1 MRPVVFLGMWSLA
14 AAIAD
19 GQSLS
24 SLLEEGERLQRSGDK
39 AQQRQALE
47 KFRGV
52 AQEAR
57 LREDLQAE
65 GRALYRLG
73 QTYLF
78 LQEEREA
85 IAPLTDS
92 LAIARRRGDAAAEGF
107 ALHNLGSAHWS
118 LAEPQRA
125 LRFYEEALEKRRETK
140 DRTGEA
146 YTLQGMANCHWSS
159 GESAKA
165 LEGYREALRLWKEL
179 GNVQGQADVH
189 NYLGV
194 VFTLLGDYERAR
206 MEYSEALRLKPEAPR
221 NAYVLSNLAWME
233 VGRRNHALALAHAE
247 KAIAGF
253 EQLGDRGALG
263 YAIHNAGSAQAGL
276 RRHQEALALFER
288 AERLKREAE
297 DRWGEAYSLQAAG
310 ESLIALGRAEE
321 GEARITKALALRRET
336 GDRAGQ
342 VVSLGGL
349 ARLRG
354 TQGRWKE
361 ASELIGSAIEL
372 FEDQRAALRSL
383 DLRAS
388 YFGTARSYY
397 EFLIESL
404 ARSGEP
410 IAALEAS
417 ERSRSRVLLDRLGD
431 ALSQAGARTPLELG
445 TRQRRLDQELNAAA
459 ARLERLASGPAGERQ
474 RTETRAQIGALLVA
488 RREVSEQIRAANPV
502 LAALANPT
510 PVTVREIQ
518 ELLEPGTIL
527 LQFANAGSRTYA
539 WRVTDKDV
547 QMRSFAAVHAP
558 REWVTGDQVK
568 ALPVQLL
575 TPWAAEL
582 KRAKRVV
589 ISADGG
595 LEAAPWAATPLLDAV
610 EIAVLPSASV
620 LALSRRERGRRGR
633 PVRQLAVF
641 ADPVYSS
648 EDPRVPEGAT
658 LLPAAFRRLRFSRE
672 EAEAIAALAPV
683 EKRHVALDW
692 DASREALV
700 RLRVRD
706 FEILHFAAH
715 AVIDGERPEVS
726 GIALSQLDAKGKMAD
741 GFIRLQEILDW
752 ELRAKLVVLSA
763 CGSATGTAR
772 AGEGLTSL
780 SRAFLH
786 AGADAVVGTLWN
798 VDDRATAEFMS
809 RFYEGI
815 LKQRLTPGAA
825 LRRAQHSIRGERGWA
840 SPYYWAG
847 FLLLGEWR

>member
-1 MRPVVFLGMWSLA
+1 MRPVAFLGMWSLA
-14 AAIAD
+14 AAIAA
-19 GQSLS
+19 GQSAS

-47 KFRGV
+47 KFREA

-78 LQEEREA
+78 LNEEREA
-85 IAPLTDS
+85 VAPLTES
-92 LAIARRRGDAAAEGF
+92 LGLARRRGDAAAAGF

-125 LRFYEEALEKRRETK
+125 LRFYEEALEKRRETR

-146 YTLQGMANCHWSS
+146 YTLQGMASCHWSS
-159 GESAKA
+159 GDSAKA
-165 LEGYREALRLWKEL
+165 LEGYREALVLWKEL

-233 VGRRNHALALAHAE
+233 VGRRNYQLALAHAQ
-247 KAIAGF
+247 KAITGF
-253 EQLGDRGALG
+253 EQLQAKGSLG

-276 RRHQEALALFER
+276 LRHREALALFER
-288 AERLKREAE
+288 AEGLKRAVE
-297 DRWGEAYSLQAAG
+297 DRWGEAYSTQAAG
-310 ESLIALGRAEE
+310 ESLIALGRLAE
-321 GEARITKALALRRET
+321 GEARMTKALALRRET
-336 GDRAGQ
+336 GDRTGQ
-342 VVSLGGL
+342 ALSLGGL

-354 TQGRWKE
+354 SQGRWKE

-372 FEDQRAALRSL
+372 FENQRAALRSL

-404 ARSGEP
+404 ARSGQP

-417 ERSRSRVLLDRLGD
+417 ERARSRTLLDRLGD
-431 ALSQAGARTPLELG
+431 ALSLAGARTPADLRA
-445 TRQRRLDQELNAAA
+445 RQRRLDQELNAAA
-459 ARLERLASGPAGERQ
+459 ARLERLGSGPAGARQ
-474 RTETRAQIGALLVA
+474 RAETRVQIGTLLAA
-488 RREVSEQIRAANPV
+488 RREVGEQIREENPV

-510 PVTVREIQ
+510 PVTAREIR

-527 LQFANAGSRTYA
+527 LQFAHAGGRTYA
-539 WRVTDKDV
+539 WRVTRGDV
-547 QMRSFAAVHAP
+547 QMRSLATVQAP

-568 ALPVQLL
+568 PVPEELL
-575 TPWAAEL
+575 APWAAEL
-582 KRAKRVV
+582 RGAKRVV

-595 LEAAPWAATPLLDAV
+595 LEAAPWAASRLLDGAEV
-610 EIAVLPSASV
+610 AVLPSASV
-620 LALSRRERGRRGR
+620 LALSRRERVRRGR

-648 EDPRVPEGAT
+648 EDPRVPAGAT

-672 EAEAIAALAPV
+672 EAEAIAALAPAGG
-683 EKRHVALDW
+683 RHVALDW

-700 RLRVRD
+700 RLRLRD

-726 GIALSQLDAKGKMAD
+726 GIALSQLDAQGKRAD

-752 ELRAKLVVLSA
+752 ELRARLVVLSA
-763 CGSATGTAR
+763 CGSATGRAR

-809 RFYEGI
+809 RFYEGM
-815 LKQRLTPGAA
+815 LKQGLAPGAA
-825 LRRAQHSIRGERGWA
+825 LRRAQQSIRGEKGWT

-847 FLLLGEWR
+847 FVLLGEWR